1 MAGLDSI
8 PQKQTV
14 ELEQVKIDETILKS
28 ITELNQTQ
36 QTIINDLGQIHLRK
50 KEVAEEVIRL
60 DDITEKAEDEFK
72 SISAQLREILD
83 TLDEA
88 YPQGRI
94 NLEDG
99 TITYQPGAPTRKQL
113 AEQQQTP
120 QQSQQQSNGGGM
132 KVVKE

>member
-36 QTIINDLGQIHLRK
+36 QAIINDLGQIHLRK
-50 KEVAEEVIRL
+50 KEIAEEVIKL

-72 SISAQLREILD
+72 AISTQLREILD
-83 TLDEA
+83 TLDET

-113 AEQQQTP
+113 AEQQQAP
-120 QQSQQQSNGGGM
+120 QQSQQQSNAGGM

>member
-14 ELEQVKIDETILKS
+14 EIEQVKIDEAILKS

-36 QTIINDLGQIHLRK
+36 QSIINDLGQIHLRK
-50 KEVAEEVIRL
+50 KEAAEEAIRL

-72 SISAQLREILD
+72 AISAQLREILD
-83 TLDEA
+83 SLDEKF
-88 YPQGRI
+88 PQGRI

-113 AEQQQTP
+113 AEQQQAP
-120 QQSQQQSNGGGM
+120 QKAQQAASSGM